1 MITIARFYLTVK
13 HEAEEKLT
21 DGTGHKPHYR
31 SVSIQFLINNLKV
44 KLLLFMCFT
53 WNLLISQP
61 FKSVQFINVLTVQV
75 ITVLRT
81 VDQQVRI
88 AACSVTLY
96 Q

>member
-1 MITIARFYLTVK
+1 MFYRGVKISITIARFYLTVK

-44 KLLLFMCFT
+44 KLLLFLCFT

-61 FKSVQFINVLTVQV
+61 FKCPIYQCIN
-75 ITVLRT
+75 
-81 VDQQVRI
+81 
-88 AACSVTLY
+88 CSGDY
-96 Q
+96 CSKNN